1 MEKPGWARF
10 FIKNNEGREVELD
23 LDSWLTPNQIKM
35 VSSQPDMIVQFAG
48 IVHDEYLKKNGE
60 EVKVRAEV
68 WASLNGRR
76 SQLLIE
82 PFRELS
88 SIDNTCAERDYV
100 LPFDSVISPLE
111 YSKFEKQLRAD
122 SNW

>member
-10 FIKNNEGREVELD
+10 FIKNKEGGEIELD

-35 VSSQPDMIVQFAG
+35 VGSQPDMIVQFAG
-48 IVHDEYLKKNGE
+48 IVHDEYLKNSGE
-60 EVKVRAEV
+60 EVEVRAEV

-88 SIDNTCAERDYV
+88 SIENSWAERDYV

-111 YSKFEKQLRAD
+111 YPKLEKQLRAE